1 MAFDFEA
8 LVGHLYVVGGRAI
21 NAQPPGMLVE
31 VAPKKSARGR
41 ELDTIFV
48 LVSPSGDATAP
59 AAFYEQMSTLAAER
73 YFNSTGSV
81 TAGLRTIYT
90 SLNQDLIEHNESGKR
105 PYEANLV
112 CAVLHE
118 NEVFVSRVGSSVA
131 VIRSGEEIT
140 SFPVDFSN
148 DEALVGP
155 PLGVHPVPDIKMSR
169 YKVEASTR
177 LVLGDMRLADMD
189 SVHLAAGLKAAEI
202 ADMLTALK
210 DYSGP
215 QITLLAAEFVPPDA
229 PSPVSV
235 KENRTSSRVAAAPPT
250 EGTPAAAPPP
260 PPPPATRPRRVPL
273 VGLRRLVGSVAGFL
287 ANVLTGINR
296 MLDRLIP
303 QPAEGQRSWL
313 RTPTA
318 LVITILIPVLIVGL
332 VVVLGVGGTGQSEYE
347 LCVQEASKTAVV
359 ARSIASSDVNGTLAG
374 WNAVISIVD
383 RCNDIRAGD
392 PALAALTREAQ
403 NVIDLLFQVERRE
416 TYLIESFPNAML
428 TRVVL
433 QGVDMYTLDSQ
444 NQLVYRVTLGEDG
457 RSAVPNSR
465 IAIPSMR
472 LGATV
477 GAFRV
482 GELVDITWSEETTQI
497 LALDRTGL
505 LIACSPRFLQ
515 SCEAQQLLAAERWV
529 TPTHVRL
536 WQGRL
541 YILDVGA
548 NQIWRY
554 ESSGGTYANSPS
566 EYFVGTGRPDIRNT
580 VDFGIDDKGSVYIL
594 TAQGQITKWVSGSLT
609 SFSFANFPDGQQ
621 MSSADGMYLNSAPIA
636 QGIFIV
642 SSANRTIYETTLAGT
657 FSASYRVVNEDD
669 FASLASVVADANQ
682 QMIYALSGNSIFG
695 LDKLRPGQSNGS

>member
-1 MAFDFEA
+1 MGFDFEA
-8 LVGHLYVVGGRAI
+8 LVGHLYMVGGRAI

-31 VAPKKSARGR
+31 VAPKKAARGR

-59 AAFYEQMSTLAAER
+59 AAFYEQMATLAAER

-81 TAGLRTIYT
+81 TAGLRTVYA

-105 PYEANLV
+105 HYEANLV
-112 CAVLHE
+112 CAILHE
-118 NEVFVSRVGSSVA
+118 DEVFVSRVGSSVA
-131 VIRSGEEIT
+131 VMRVGEQIT
-140 SFPVDFSN
+140 SFPTDFSN

-169 YKVEASTR
+169 YKAEAGAR
-177 LVLGDMRLADMD
+177 LVLADVRLADMD
-189 SVHLAAGLKAAEI
+189 SVHLAAGLKASDI
-202 ADMLTALK
+202 ADMLAALK

-215 QITLLAAEFVPPDA
+215 QITLLAAEFVPPEA
-229 PSPVSV
+229 PSPVGV
-235 KENRTSSRVAAAPPT
+235 KESRVSSRPSAAPPAGQ
-250 EGTPAAAPPP
+250 ETPAPSPAPPP
-260 PPPPATRPRRVPL
+260 VERPRRVPF
-273 VGLRRLVGSVAGFL
+273 VGLRRLIGRFAGWLAGFL
-287 ANVLTGINR
+287 GGINR
-296 MLDRLIP
+296 LLDRLLP
-303 QPAEGQRSWL
+303 QPVEGQRSWL

-318 LVITILIPVLIVGL
+318 MAVTVLVPVVIVGL
-332 VVVLGVGGTGQSEYE
+332 VVIMGVGGTGQSEYE
-347 LCVQEASKTAVV
+347 LCVQEASKTASV

-383 RCNDIRAGD
+383 RCNDIRSGD

-403 NVIDLLFQVERRE
+403 NVIDLLFQVERRD
-416 TYLIESFPNAML
+416 TYLIESFPNAQL

-433 QGVDMYTLDSQ
+433 QGVDLYALDSQ
-444 NQLVYRVTLGEDG
+444 NELVYRVTLGTDG

-472 LGATV
+472 LGASV

-497 LALDRTGL
+497 LALDNTGL

-515 SCEAQQLLAAERWV
+515 SCEAQRLLAAERWV
-529 TPTHVRL
+529 APSRVQL

-541 YILDVGA
+541 YILDTGA

-566 EYFVGTGRPDIRNT
+566 EYFIGSGRPDIRST
-580 VDFGIDDKGSVYIL
+580 VDFGIDDKGSVYML
-594 TAQGQITKWVSGSLT
+594 TAQGQMTKWVSGSLT

-621 MSSADGMYLNSAPIA
+621 LTAADSMFLNSAPIA
-636 QGIFIV
+636 QGIYIV
-642 SSANRTIYETTLAGT
+642 NRTNRTIYETTLAGT
-657 FSASYRVVNEDD
+657 FSASYRVFNEDD
-669 FASLASVVADANQ
+669 FASVASVVADANQ
-682 QMIYALSGNSIFG
+682 QVIYALSGNSIFA
-695 LDKLRPGQSNGS
+695 LDKLRPSQSGTS